1 MTYNE
6 AILSSIISYLQLSGA
21 QEKTTIQNRFSIW
34 YDSNYD
40 FEVMLPN
47 KNLVNHEQSLS
58 LLTDAINQIASA
70 LCIRPER
77 LTYKLINNNYD
88 FLQVRASGQK
98 IEHGKINFDE
108 GLTALTGLYEII
120 KLSANKNIKTKGK
133 REVVKKYLSGVN
145 MLAPQAGS
153 FIYSV
158 EFELVNT
165 QDNEVNID
173 PESVVS
179 LGRYMNSN
187 LAIMLDKISRKII
200 STEYI
205 SPATL
210 LTLGVNTSFC
220 NNFLGLFSKESEKLE
235 FYFDWS
241 FKERKLESVPDVISF
256 NLHHKEKII
265 ELKSILENSNIHKYV
280 DLPAYIE
287 KYSWPI
293 DHEKGRVYLR
303 LGIDGKDYS
312 CFIETDSALY
322 ERLKAEH
329 AKKQILITL
338 DLLITSGNKTSIDV
352 IKVHN
357 IKVDPTIEIDMT
369 H

>member
-1 MTYNE
+1 
-6 AILSSIISYLQLSGA
+6 
-21 QEKTTIQNRFSIW
+21 
-34 YDSNYD
+34 
-40 FEVMLPN
+40 MLPN
-47 KNLVNHEQSLS
+47 ENLVNHEQSSS
-58 LLTDAINQIASA
+58 LLTEAINQIANA
-70 LCIRPER
+70 LDIRPE
-77 LTYKLINNNYD
+77 LFTYKLINSNYD
-88 FLQVRASGQK
+88 FLQVRASGQQV
-98 IEHGKINFDE
+98 EHGKINFNE

-120 KLSANKNIKTKGK
+120 KIAANRNIKTKGK
-133 REVVKKYLSGVN
+133 RQAVNKYLSGVN

-165 QDNEVNID
+165 REDEINIG
-173 PESVVS
+173 PESAMS
-179 LGRYMNSN
+179 LGRYINSN

-200 STEYI
+200 SIEYA
-205 SPATL
+205 SPAKL
-210 LTLGVNTSFC
+210 LTLGINTSFC
-220 NNFLGLFSKESEKLE
+220 NHFLDLFSKKPEKLE

-241 FKERKLESVPDVISF
+241 FKEKKLESVPDIISF

-265 ELKSILENSNIHKYV
+265 ELKDILENSKIKKYV

-303 LGIDGKDYS
+303 LDVDDKNYS
-312 CFIETDSALY
+312 CFIETDSTLY

-338 DLLITSGNKTSIDV
+338 DLLITFGNKTSIDV
-352 IKVHN
+352 MNVYN
-357 IKVDPTIEIDMT
+357 IKLDPTIEIDMSN
-369 H
+369 